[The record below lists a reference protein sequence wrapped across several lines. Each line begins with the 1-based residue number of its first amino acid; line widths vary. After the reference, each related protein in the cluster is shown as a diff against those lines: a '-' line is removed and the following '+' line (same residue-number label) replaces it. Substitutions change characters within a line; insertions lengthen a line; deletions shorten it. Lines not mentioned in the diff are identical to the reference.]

1 MADPDTESDKLIV
14 RQAMH
19 DPTLFTPLYQKYLL
33 PVYKYV
39 FSKVFDAPVAEDITS
54 QTFMTAL
61 QSLPA
66 LRQPERFSSWL
77 FSIAH
82 NKTMDWFRQQ
92 KHQVPLEQESED
104 KLIAS
109 DVNPLSDEV
118 IWLRKTIS
126 GLDKTDQEILR
137 FRFVANLTFS
147 ETAGVMKST
156 ENKVKKR
163 YYHLIEYLRNL
174 MEVDHD

>member
-1 MADPDTESDKLIV
+1 MADSATESDKFTVL
-14 RQAMH
+14 QAMH

-39 FSKVFDAPVAEDITS
+39 FSKVFDALVAEDITS

-92 KHQVPLEQESED
+92 KHQVPLVQESED
-104 KLIAS
+104 KFIAG

-118 IWLRKTIS
+118 IWLRKII
-126 GLDKTDQEILR
+126 GDLDKTDQEILR
-137 FRFVANLTFS
+137 LRFVANLTFS
-147 ETAGVMKST
+147 EAAGVMKST

-163 YYHLIEYLRNL
+163 YYHLIECLRNL